1 MDILPYGE
9 NGLRLV
15 FGKEISLEIN
25 ERVRR
30 AYLYLRSLSLR
41 SVVDIIPSFTTC
53 LVVFDQTRATFD
65 ELADLLRRGQKEMA
79 EAELPEPRLL
89 EIPVSY
95 GGQYGPDMD
104 SVCDYSG
111 LSGEEVVRRHTSAV
125 YTVFTIGFL
134 PGFPYLG
141 PLDGSLF
148 MPRLDTPRLK
158 VAEGSVGIVQLQT
171 GIYTFESPAGWRI
184 IGRTGMKL
192 FDPDRF
198 PYSLLAMGDRV
209 RFVSV

>member
-25 ERVRR
+25 EQVRR

-41 SVVDIIPSFTTC
+41 SIVDIIPSFTTC
-53 LVVFDQTRATFD
+53 LVVFDRTGTTFD

-79 EAELPEPRLL
+79 EAQLPEPGFV

-111 LSGEEVVRRHTSAV
+111 LSEQEVVRRHTSAV
-125 YTVFTIGFL
+125 YTVFTVGFL

-141 PLDGSLF
+141 PLDSSLF

-158 VAEGSVGIVQLQT
+158 VAEGSVGVVQLQT
-171 GIYTFESPAGWRI
+171 GIYPFESPAGWRI

-198 PYSLLAMGDRV
+198 PYSLLAMGDKV